1 MTITS
6 LEGVQGS
13 GKSLTAVAILYTDW
27 ALERKKVF
35 SNNHFQFPETGPVFD
50 YEGNPLGYN
59 YEDLEPPVYFDVS
72 YFMEHVKDNMLTNA
86 SILLDEAYIYLDA
99 RTSAG
104 KLNKLF
110 TYFIVTCRKRGVDL
124 YVCTH
129 HIANVDKRL
138 RHAIDIRGT
147 CRYIAENPCKRCKG
161 EGALRGE
168 MCPRCLGEGQTGLAR
183 TSFLNLRTMRKT
195 ILSLLGPRFW
205 SLYETDELIPLT
217 KKQVRIASEDL

>member
-1 MTITS
+1 VIIS

-13 GKSLTAVAILYTDW
+13 GKSLTATACLYTDW

-35 SNNHFQFPETGPVFD
+35 SNNHFKFPEKGPVFN
-50 YEGNPLGYN
+50 YEGEFLGYN
-59 YEDLEPPVYFDVS
+59 YEDLEPPVYFDVQ
-72 YFMEHVKDNMLTNA
+72 YFMDHIRDTALMDA
-86 SILLDEAYIYLDA
+86 SILLDEGYIYLDS
-99 RTSAG
+99 RTSSG

-110 TYFIVTCRKRGVDL
+110 GYFVVTCRKRGVDL

-138 RHAIDIRGT
+138 RHAVDIRGT

-161 EGALRGE
+161 EGVYKHE

-183 TSFLNLRTMRKT
+183 TSLLNLRTLQKT
-195 ILSLLGPRFW
+195 TLSLLAPRFW

-217 KKQVRIASEDL
+217 KKQTRIAVEDL